1 MSNNLGREFISVVSP
16 TFNEEGNVRE
26 LFSRVTE
33 VLKGQNVDYEF
44 IIIDN
49 ASTDKTVEI
58 LKELAS
64 NDKRLKIIVNE
75 TNFGHIR
82 SPYHALLQTSGDA
95 VIFLASDLQD
105 PPELISE
112 YLSAWRKGAKV
123 VFGVKSSS
131 DESWVMRNVR
141 TSYYKMIS
149 KVSSTS
155 VVRNATGAGIYDSS
169 VIETLKTLKEP
180 MPYFRGLLPEL
191 GFRIETLEFHQP
203 QRQAGKTKNNLF
215 TLVDMAILGFTTQS
229 KAPMRLISILGLVI
243 ALASLIVSFVYI
255 GLKLLVWQSVD
266 FGITPILFGV
276 FFLGAVQIFL
286 IGVIGEYLASM
297 QTRIRNLP
305 HVIERERI
313 NF

>member
-1 MSNNLGREFISVVSP
+1 MSNKSKRDFISVVSP

-44 IIIDN
+44 IVIDN

-58 LKELAS
+58 LKELAAK
-64 NDKRLKIIVNE
+64 DERLKIIVNE

-105 PPELISE
+105 PPELIPE
-112 YLSAWRKGAKV
+112 YLAEWRKGAKV

-149 KVSSTS
+149 KVSAAS

-169 VIETLKTLKEP
+169 VIAVLKTLKEP

-191 GFRIETLEFHQP
+191 GFRIDTLEFHQP
-203 QRQAGKTKNNLF
+203 QRQAGKTKNNFF
-215 TLVDMAILGFTTQS
+215 TLLDMAILGFTTQS
-229 KAPMRLISILGLVI
+229 KAPMRLISVLGLVI
-243 ALASLIVSFVYI
+243 ALASLFVSFVYV

>member
-1 MSNNLGREFISVVSP
+1 MSNNSRREFISVVSP

-33 VLKGQNVDYEF
+33 ALKGQNVDYEF
-44 IIIDN
+44 IVIDN

-64 NDKRLKIIVNE
+64 TDARLKIIVNE

-105 PPELISE
+105 PPELIPE
-112 YLSAWRKGAKV
+112 YLSSWRKGAKV

-131 DESWVMRNVR
+131 EETWFMRNVR

-149 KVSSTS
+149 KVSSAS
-155 VVRNATGAGIYDSS
+155 IVRNATGAGIYDVS
-169 VIETLKTLKEP
+169 VIETLRTLKEP

-215 TLVDMAILGFTTQS
+215 TLIDMAILGFTTQS
-229 KAPMRLISILGLVI
+229 KAPMRLISSLGLVI
-243 ALASLIVSFVYI
+243 AFASLIVSFVYV

>member
-26 LFSRVTE
+26 LYSRVTE

-105 PPELISE
+105 PPELIPE

-131 DESWVMRNVR
+131 DESWIMRNVR

-180 MPYFRGLLPEL
+180 VPYFRGLLPEL

-215 TLVDMAILGFTTQS
+215 ALVDMAILGFTTQS

-243 ALASLIVSFVYI
+243 ALASLIVSFVYV

>member
-243 ALASLIVSFVYI
+243 ALASLIVSFVYV

>member
-1 MSNNLGREFISVVSP
+1 MSNNSRREFISVVSP

-26 LFSRVTE
+26 LYSRVTE
-33 VLKGQNVDYEF
+33 ALKDENINYEF
-44 IIIDN
+44 IVIDN

-64 NDKRLKIIVNE
+64 NDARLKIIVNE

-82 SPYHALLQTSGDA
+82 SPYHAILQTAGDA

-105 PPELISE
+105 PPELIPE
-112 YLSAWRKGAKV
+112 YLAEWRKGSKV

-131 DESWVMRNVR
+131 DESWVMRKVR
-141 TSYYKMIS
+141 TGYYKLIS
-149 KVSSTS
+149 KISATS
-155 VVRNATGAGIYDSS
+155 VIRNATGAGIYDAS
-169 VIETLKTLKEP
+169 VIRTLRTLKEP
-180 MPYFRGLLPEL
+180 VPYFRGLLPEL
-191 GFRIETLEFHQP
+191 GFRIDTLEFHQP
-203 QRQAGKTKNNLF
+203 KRVAGETKNNFF

-243 ALASLIVSFVYI
+243 ALASLFVSFVYV
-255 GLKLLVWQSVD
+255 GLKLMVWQSVD